1 MTLWHGPSSVFG
13 RGKKFISH
21 DIVQYEQGRIWIVAG
36 LAEDGHLYY
45 FTRKWEGGQTVESE
59 AQLISDMV
67 FPTKGASTIFRS
79 EKDGFFQFSISTEN
93 GIVCFWIKPE
103 ELFPRPQSPML
114 DEDLQAWKLYQEYG
128 HPIYLCPIFIP
139 SLLFNHQIKDTDFQ
153 RFLDKV
159 IKEPLGNA
167 IRAVLAGGWEPKTYA
182 RNHVPYVKKD
192 GKYQLP
198 HPDHLDNI
206 ADFINPEWE
215 SMVIRRLRW
224 EAERGLTSI
233 TDLIDQCSLHNYKHS
248 HWGLHWMNPK
258 NNNRNCHPK
267 GGSQYHYEEY
277 WPGGR
282 KEGEKSR
289 AETEQYRVTGVILEA
304 FYRHCIRKILDEIPV
319 RFHEFIALS
328 AGNEVRAGAF
338 WHKRMAGMLDEFKA
352 NNGNR
357 AIPFYRRITSM
368 SNSDF
373 YKKQI
378 HLHFNYAKHTIG
390 DLARY
395 EWAVE
400 ICNKAKGFLPSCDG
414 GQFPAP
420 ALVEKLVTTSLSDGN
435 YGWELLTGLW
445 DQSPPYDLSKLDLEP
460 ARAMMKAFNDWK

>member
-1 MTLWHGPSSVFG
+1 MD
-13 RGKKFISH
+13 K
-21 DIVQYEQGRIWIVAG
+21 E
-36 LAEDGHLYY
+36 
-45 FTRKWEGGQTVESE
+45 
-59 AQLISDMV
+59 QLIALIRDLNRPINACNLAYWRDLDEKV
-67 FPTKGASTIFRS
+67 KPAVQHDPTLARMLQQARDLFSAGDPNGAKKIHF
-79 EKDGFFQFSISTEN
+79 EMIDYIEN
-93 GIVCFWIKPE
+93 PAPK
-103 ELFPRPQSPML
+103 ML
-114 DEDLQAWKLYQEYG
+114 DESLQVWKLYEEYG

-139 SLLFNHQIKDTDFQ
+139 SLLFNHQIDDADFQ
-153 RFLDKV
+153 KFLDNV
-159 IKEPLGNA
+159 VKEPLGNA
-167 IRAVLAGGWEPKTYA
+167 IRAVLAGGWELRTYQ
-182 RNHVPYVKKD
+182 RNHVPYRKKD

-198 HPDHLDNI
+198 DSDQVDKI

-224 EAERGLTSI
+224 EAERGITSI
-233 TDLIDQCSLHNYKHS
+233 TDLIDQCSLHNYKSS

-267 GGSQYHYEEY
+267 SGSQYHYEEY

-282 KEGEKSR
+282 REGERSP

-304 FYRHCIRKILDEIPV
+304 FYRHCIRRILDEIPI
-319 RFHEFIALS
+319 RYHSFIAFS
-328 AGNEVRAGAF
+328 AGNEVRAGYY
-338 WHKRMAGMLDEFKA
+338 WHQRMAGMLDEFRDH
-352 NNGNR
+352 NGNR

-378 HLHFNYAKHTIG
+378 HRYWNYAKHTVG

-400 ICNKAKGFLPSCDG
+400 VCSKAKGFLPSCDG
-414 GQFPAP
+414 GQFPDP
-420 ALVEKLVTTSLSDGN
+420 PTVEKLVTRSLSDGN

-445 DQSPPYDLSKLDLEP
+445 DQNPPYDLSKLDIEP
-460 ARAMMKAFNDWK
+460 ARAMIKAFNKR